1 MTAII
6 VMIHVMSSAPS
17 ISFVTVTWN
26 CAEETA
32 GLLASIEEHMPDDV
46 EVVVIDN
53 NSDDGIEDVVK
64 RFDRVTF
71 VRSEENLGFGRG
83 NNLGVRTASAPVS
96 VLINPDTYLID
107 SSLTELCEVAGH
119 ERAIFGPRVLNVD
132 GSPQP
137 SASAAPGSIAS
148 SLGLLLP
155 AKLMPKRLK
164 ESLAP
169 WRSDVTRDVGWLTGA
184 CIIGRTDLLVELGP
198 FDPSIH
204 MYSEDLELGIRA
216 GSLGVRSVFA
226 PESGRM
232 VHIGDASSD
241 KRYSDAGKQLSVEN
255 RFYSIAVNRSRAVAV
270 ADAALLTLGHGIKF
284 CARKVL
290 RHDAQNDLE
299 WIRAIKKADLRGAA
313 KRSRSG
319 LKHADA

>member
-1 MTAII
+1 
-6 VMIHVMSSAPS
+6 MIHVMRAAPR

-26 CAEETA
+26 CAAETA
-32 GLLASIEEHMPDDV
+32 GLLTSIEEHMPDDV
-46 EVVVIDN
+46 EVVVVDN
-53 NSDDGIEDVVK
+53 NSEDGIEEVVK
-64 RFDRVTF
+64 QFDRVRF
-71 VRSEENLGFGRG
+71 VPSKENLGFGRG

-96 VLINPDTYLID
+96 ILINPDTYLID
-107 SSLTELCEVAGH
+107 SSLEVLCDIALG

-155 AKLMPKRLK
+155 AKLMPTRLK
-164 ESLAP
+164 ENLAP
-169 WRSDVTRDVGWLTGA
+169 WRSDITRDVGWLTGA
-184 CIIGRTDLLVELGP
+184 CIVGRTDLLVELGP

-216 GSLGVRSVFA
+216 HALGVRSIFA

-232 VHIGDASSD
+232 VHIGDASSN

-255 RFYSIAVNRSRAVAV
+255 RFYSIAANRSLIVAI
-270 ADAALLTLGHGIKF
+270 ADAALLAVGHALKF
-284 CARKVL
+284 CARKAL
-290 RHDAQNDLE
+290 RDDAQNDLE
-299 WIRAIKKADLRGAA
+299 WLRALAKADLRGAA
-313 KRSRSG
+313 KRARG
-319 LKHADA
+319 NAMNGNA

>member
-6 VMIHVMSSAPS
+6 VMIHVMRSAPK

-32 GLLASIEEHMPDDV
+32 GLLSSIEEHMPDDV
-46 EVVVIDN
+46 EVVVVDN

-64 RFDRVTF
+64 EFDRVKF
-71 VRSEENLGFGRG
+71 VPSKENLGFGRG
-83 NNLGVRTASAPVS
+83 NNLGLREASAPVS

-107 SSLTELCEVAGH
+107 SSLTALCEIALR

-155 AKLMPKRLK
+155 AKLMPKKFK

-169 WRSDVTRDVGWLTGA
+169 WRSDQTRVVGWLTGA
-184 CIIGRTDLLVELGP
+184 CLVGQTDLLMELGP

-204 MYSEDLELGIRA
+204 MYSEDLELGVRA
-216 GSLGVRSVFA
+216 SSLGVRSVFA
-226 PESGRM
+226 PESGRL

-255 RFYSIAVNRSRAVAV
+255 RFFAISANRSLAVAV
-270 ADAALLTLGHGIKF
+270 ADAALLALGHGIKF
-284 CARKVL
+284 CARKAL

-299 WIRAIKKADLRGAA
+299 WLRAIAKADLRGAA

-319 LKHADA
+319 LQNADA

>member
-1 MTAII
+1 MTAIV
-6 VMIHVMSSAPS
+6 VMIHVMLPAPK

-32 GLLASIEEHMPDDV
+32 GLLSSIEEHMSDDV
-46 EVVVIDN
+46 EVVVVDN

-64 RFDRVTF
+64 RFDRVKF
-71 VRSEENLGFGRG
+71 VPSEENLGFGRG
-83 NNLGVRTASAPVS
+83 NNLGVREASAPVS

-107 SSLTELCEVAGH
+107 SSMAGLCEIAAR

-155 AKLMPKRLK
+155 AKLMPKSLK

-184 CIIGRTDLLVELGP
+184 CIVGQTELLVELGP

-216 GSLGVRSVFA
+216 GAQGVRSIFA
-226 PESGRM
+226 PERGRV
-232 VHIGDASSD
+232 VHIGDASSN

-255 RFYSIAVNRSRAVAV
+255 RFYSISANRSLAVAI
-270 ADAALLTLGHGIKF
+270 ADAALLAIGHGIKF
-284 CARKVL
+284 CARKAL
-290 RHDAQNDLE
+290 RRDAQNDLE
-299 WIRAIKKADLRGAA
+299 WLRAIKKADLRDAA

-319 LKHADA
+319 NHA

>member
-6 VMIHVMSSAPS
+6 VMIHVMRSAPK

-32 GLLASIEEHMPDDV
+32 GLLSSIEEHMSDDV
-46 EVVVIDN
+46 EVVVVDN
-53 NSDDGIEDVVK
+53 NSDDGIEAVVK
-64 RFDRVTF
+64 KFDRVTF
-71 VRSEENLGFGRG
+71 VPSEENLGFGRG
-83 NNLGVRTASAPVS
+83 NNLGVRTAAAPVS

-107 SSLTELCEVAGH
+107 SSLASLCEIAAH
-119 ERAIFGPRVLNVD
+119 ERALFGPRVLNVD
-132 GSPQP
+132 GTPQP

-155 AKLMPKRLK
+155 AKVLPKRLK

-184 CIIGRTDLLVELGP
+184 CIVGQTDLLIELGP

-204 MYSEDLELGIRA
+204 MYSEDLELGMRA
-216 GSLGVRSVFA
+216 ASLGVPSVFA

-241 KRYSDAGKQLSVEN
+241 KRYSDAGKLLSVEN
-255 RFYSIAVNRSRAVAV
+255 RYFAIAVNRSRAAAIIDATLLAIGHAV
-270 ADAALLTLGHGIKF
+270 KF

-290 RHDAQNDLE
+290 RQDAQNDLE
-299 WIRAIKKADLRGAA
+299 WLRAISKADLRGGA
-313 KRSRSG
+313 KRSPNGGQS
-319 LKHADA
+319 ADV

>member
-6 VMIHVMSSAPS
+6 VMIHVMRAAPK

-32 GLLASIEEHMPDDV
+32 GLLNSIEEQMSDDV
-46 EVVVIDN
+46 EVVVVDN

-64 RFDRVTF
+64 QFERVKF

-83 NNLGVRTASAPVS
+83 NNLGVRAASAPVS

-107 SSLTELCEVAGH
+107 SSLTELCEIAAR

-132 GSPQP
+132 GSLQP

-169 WRSDVTRDVGWLTGA
+169 WRSDRTRDVGWLTGA
-184 CIIGRTDLLVELGP
+184 CIIGQTDLLRELGP

-204 MYSEDLELGIRA
+204 MYSEDLELGMRA
-216 GSLGVRSVFA
+216 SSLGVRSVFA
-226 PESGRM
+226 PANGKM
-232 VHIGDASSD
+232 VHIGDASSN
-241 KRYSDAGKQLSVEN
+241 KRYSDAGKVLSVEN
-255 RFYSIAVNRSRAVAV
+255 RFVAIAANRSRAVAIV
-270 ADAALLTLGHGIKF
+270 DAALLTLGHGIKF
-284 CARKVL
+284 CARKAL

-299 WIRAIKKADLRGAA
+299 WLRAIAKADLRGAA
-313 KRSRSG
+313 KRSRRG
-319 LKHADA
+319 PKHADA